1 MDQNVNMNEVL
12 ECFQSILESE
22 TGKDLISLKMVRDI
36 ELIGT
41 NLNFKIH
48 VPNAKYEHKEA
59 LYTSI
64 IHCFEARFPQLS
76 PNAHFIVKSSSSEM
90 PNSVVPQV
98 KNFIAV
104 ASGKGGVGKSTVS
117 ANIAI
122 NLSKL
127 GFKVG
132 LLDADLYGP
141 SIPTMFGIQGLRP
154 KVEVTQ
160 GRQKLVPIDVNG
172 LAVISL
178 GNIIDSEQAVV
189 LRGPRLAAIIKQF
202 FQETAWPELDYL
214 IIDLPPG
221 TGDIQLTLVQT
232 IPLTGVVLVTTP
244 QQVAVIDAIKAAN
257 MFLMEQINVP
267 IIGVVENMAYF
278 RPIDMPE
285 KIYYIFGKKGGQR
298 LADYTKSAVMG
309 QLPIIEDIRMRSDN
323 EKSIFENDS
332 STNEF
337 ISICNHLIRKVE
349 ERNTL
354 FAPTKM
360 VNVE

>member
-1 MDQNVNMNEVL
+1 M
-12 ECFQSILESE
+12 
-22 TGKDLISLKMVRDI
+22 
-36 ELIGT
+36 
-41 NLNFKIH
+41 
-48 VPNAKYEHKEA
+48 
-59 LYTSI
+59 
-64 IHCFEARFPQLS
+64 
-76 PNAHFIVKSSSSEM
+76 
-90 PNSVVPQV
+90 
-98 KNFIAV
+98 
-104 ASGKGGVGKSTVS
+104 
-117 ANIAI
+117 
-122 NLSKL
+122 
-127 GFKVG
+127 
-132 LLDADLYGP
+132 
-141 SIPTMFGIQGLRP
+141 
-154 KVEVTQ
+154 
-160 GRQKLVPIDVNG
+160 
-172 LAVISL
+172 
-178 GNIIDSEQAVV
+178 
-189 LRGPRLAAIIKQF
+189 
-202 FQETAWPELDYL
+202 
-214 IIDLPPG
+214 
-221 TGDIQLTLVQT
+221 
-232 IPLTGVVLVTTP
+232 TGVVLVTTP

-257 MFLMEQINVP
+257 MFSMEQINVP